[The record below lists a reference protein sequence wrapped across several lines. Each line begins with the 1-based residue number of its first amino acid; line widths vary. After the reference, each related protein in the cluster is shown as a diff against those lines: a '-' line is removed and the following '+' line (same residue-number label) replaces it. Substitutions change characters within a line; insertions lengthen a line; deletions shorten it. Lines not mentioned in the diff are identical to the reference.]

1 MSEDE
6 RIINRWF
13 FDVCVFKA
21 LESFRNGDYTVFAKI
36 TNVVESKWREP
47 RVCLHR
53 RAHVSFSAE
62 LKTQTPSEVCESA
75 SFYNDKLLSEINL
88 VLWNTDLT
96 LVKKGTH
103 ENLKELYKF
112 DTVKVNVLY

>member
-21 LESFRNGDYTVFAKI
+21 LESFRNGDYTDFAKI
-36 TNVVESKWREP
+36 TNVIESKWRER

-53 RAHVSFSAE
+53 RAQVSFSAE
-62 LKTQTPSEVCESA
+62 LKTQTPSEVRESP
-75 SFYNDKLLSEINL
+75 FF
-88 VLWNTDLT
+88 LT
-96 LVKKGTH
+96 MTIYLM
-103 ENLKELYKF
+103 E
-112 DTVKVNVLY
+112 